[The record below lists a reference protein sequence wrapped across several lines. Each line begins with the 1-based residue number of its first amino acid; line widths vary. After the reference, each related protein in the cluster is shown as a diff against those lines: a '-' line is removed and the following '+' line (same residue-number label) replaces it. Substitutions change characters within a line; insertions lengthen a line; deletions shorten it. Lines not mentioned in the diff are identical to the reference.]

1 MRIRC
6 IAVDDE
12 PPGLNMIKSYIEK
25 TSFLELCGA
34 FSNPVEALNFAKENN
49 VQLALLDINMPDID
63 GMKLSRLLPENC
75 KVIFITA
82 YEEYALESYRVAAL
96 DYLVK
101 PVSYDDFIVAVEKAK
116 DYFKLLGSEIK
127 PNEYFFVKADYKMH
141 QIRFDNVLYFKNV
154 KDYVQIYQ
162 KDGSRIM
169 PLISLKN
176 IEAILPDNFMKVHR
190 SFIVNLNEI
199 KTVER
204 SRIVFGKE
212 YIPIADNYKDEF
224 NKFLTGRSII

>member
-1 MRIRC
+1 MIIKC

-25 TSFLELCGA
+25 TPFLQLEGA
-34 FSNPVEALNFAKENN
+34 YTNPVEALNEAKDKDIT
-49 VQLALLDINMPDID
+49 LAFLDINMPDID
-63 GMKLSRLLPENC
+63 GMQLSKLLPEEC
-75 KVIFITA
+75 RVIFTTA

-101 PVSYDDFIVAVEKAK
+101 PISYDDFLTAATKAK
-116 DYFKLLGSEIK
+116 EYFALIESGHEK
-127 PNEYFFVKADYKMH
+127 EYFFVKADYKLH

-154 KDYVQIYQ
+154 KDYIQIYL
-162 KDGSRIM
+162 KDGSRLM
-169 PLISLKN
+169 PLMSLKS
-176 IEAILPDNFMKVHR
+176 IENILPTYFMKVHR

-212 YIPIADNYKDEF
+212 YIPVAENYKDQF
-224 NKFLTGRSII
+224 NKFLSGRVVN

>member
-1 MRIRC
+1 MKIRC

-25 TSFLELCGA
+25 TPFLQLEGA
-34 FSNPVEALNFAKENN
+34 YTNPVTALAEAKEKKID
-49 VQLALLDINMPDID
+49 LAFLDINMPDLN
-63 GMKLSRLLPENC
+63 GMQLSKLLPDNC
-75 KVIFITA
+75 KVIFTTA
-82 YEEYALESYRVAAL
+82 YEEYALESYQVAAM

-101 PVSYDDFIVAVEKAK
+101 PISYEDFLQAANKAK
-116 DYFKLLGSEIK
+116 EYYELLSSGKEEK
-127 PNEYFFVKADYKMH
+127 EYFFVKADYKLH
-141 QIRFDNVLYFKNV
+141 QVRFDNVLYFKNV
-154 KDYVQIYQ
+154 KDYIQIYQ

-169 PLISLKN
+169 PLMSLKSL
-176 IEAILPDNFMKVHR
+176 EVILPLYFMKVHR

-212 YIPIADNYKDEF
+212 YIPVADNYKEEF
-224 NKFLTGRSII
+224 NSFLAGRAVN

>member
-1 MRIRC
+1 MIIKC

-25 TSFLELCGA
+25 TPFLQLEGVYT
-34 FSNPVEALNFAKENN
+34 NPVEALNEAKDKDIT
-49 VQLALLDINMPDID
+49 LAFLDINMPDID
-63 GMKLSRLLPENC
+63 GMQLSKLLPEEC
-75 KVIFITA
+75 RVVFTTA

-101 PVSYDDFIVAVEKAK
+101 PISYDDFLTAATKAK
-116 DYFKLLGSEIK
+116 EYFALVESGHEK
-127 PNEYFFVKADYKMH
+127 EYFFVKADYKLH

-154 KDYVQIYQ
+154 KDYIQIYL
-162 KDGSRIM
+162 KDGSRLM
-169 PLISLKN
+169 PLMSLKS
-176 IEAILPDNFMKVHR
+176 IENILPTYFMKVHR

-212 YIPIADNYKDEF
+212 YIPVAENYKDQF
-224 NKFLTGRSII
+224 NKFLSGRVVN